1 MNELA
6 GQRVL
11 LGISG
16 GIAAYKTPDL
26 VRRLRERGAE
36 VQVVLTPGAKAFV
49 TPLSLQAVSG
59 SLVRSELLDTAAE
72 AAMGHI
78 ELARWANHILIAP
91 ASADLIARLAAGMAN
106 DLLTTLCLATDAPI
120 ALAPA
125 MNRLMWANPAT
136 QANVLLL
143 QQRGMQMFGPGSGE
157 QACGEVGAG
166 RMLDPLELVE
176 RLIDGCAGP
185 AKQAGSLGGKKVLIT
200 AGPTREP
207 IDPVRYITNRSSGKM
222 GFAVAAAAVAAGAD
236 VTLIAGPVNLPTPA
250 GVTRIN
256 VETATEM
263 HAATTNAA
271 SGQHIFIAS
280 AAVADYR
287 PQQCGTSKIKKNA
300 DEMTIGLTRNADIL
314 ADTASAQPGLFAVG
328 FAAETDQLESYARD
342 KLERKKLD
350 MVAGNWVGGGKA
362 FDRDDNELLVVWPGG
377 QQLLPSASK
386 TELAEQLVQ
395 LIAERYAESG
405 K

>member
-1 MNELA
+1 MNSLH

-26 VRRLRERGAE
+26 VRRLREQGAE
-36 VQVVLTPGAKAFV
+36 VQVVMTPGAKAFV

-59 SLVRSELLDTAAE
+59 TPVRTELLDTAAE

-78 ELARWANHILIAP
+78 ELARWATSILIAP
-91 ASADLIARLAAGMAN
+91 ASADVIARLAAGMAN

-120 ALAPA
+120 TLAPA
-125 MNRLMWANPAT
+125 MNRLMWANAAT
-136 QANVLLL
+136 QANMVTL
-143 QQRGMQMFGPGSGE
+143 QQRGYAVFGPGEGE

-176 RLIDGCAGP
+176 RLAATTANDGALAG
-185 AKQAGSLGGKKVLIT
+185 KNVLIT

-222 GFAVAAAAVAAGAD
+222 GFAVAAAAVAAGAN
-236 VTLIAGPVNLPTPA
+236 VTLVAGPVNLATPA
-250 GVTRIN
+250 GVKRLN
-256 VETATEM
+256 VETAAEM
-263 HAATTNAA
+263 HAATTEAA
-271 SGQHIFIAS
+271 VAQDIFVAS

-287 PQQCGTSKIKKNA
+287 PDSYADNKIKKN
-300 DEMTIGLTRNADIL
+300 DSEMSIALTRNADIL
-314 ADTASAQPGLFAVG
+314 ADTAKARPKLFTVG
-328 FAAETDQLESYARD
+328 FAAETDDMEGYARS
-342 KLERKKLD
+342 KLERKGLD
-350 MVAGNWVGGGKA
+350 MVAGNWVGAGKA
-362 FDRDDNELLVVWPGG
+362 FDCDDNELLVVWQGG
-377 QQLLPSASK
+377 KQALPSAPK
-386 TELAEQLVQ
+386 TELASQLVT
-395 LIAERYAESG
+395 LIAERYHASD

>member
-1 MNELA
+1 MNSLH

-36 VQVVLTPGAKAFV
+36 VQVVMTPGAKAFV

-59 SLVRSELLDTAAE
+59 QEVRSELLDTAAE

-78 ELARWANHILIAP
+78 ELARWATKILIAP
-91 ASADLIARLAAGMAN
+91 ASADVIARLAVGMAN

-120 ALAPA
+120 AIAPA
-125 MNRLMWANPAT
+125 MNRLMWANVAT
-136 QANVLLL
+136 QANMATLR
-143 QQRGMQMFGPGSGE
+143 QRGYAVFGPGEGD

-166 RMLDPLELVE
+166 RMLDPLELVD
-176 RLIDGCAGP
+176 LLVGGSGPQVLAG
-185 AKQAGSLGGKKVLIT
+185 KNVLIT

-222 GFAVAAAAVAAGAD
+222 GFAVAAAAAAAGAK
-236 VTLIAGPVNLPTPA
+236 VTLVAGPVNLPTPA
-250 GVTRIN
+250 AVTRID
-256 VETATEM
+256 VETAAEM
-263 HAATTNAA
+263 HAATTKAA
-271 SGQHIFIAS
+271 GDQHIFIAS

-287 PQQCGTSKIKKNA
+287 PDSFADSKIKKN
-300 DEMTIGLTRNADIL
+300 DSEMNISLTRNADIL
-314 ADTASAQPGLFAVG
+314 ADTAKANPALFTVG
-328 FAAETDQLESYARD
+328 FAAETNDLEAYARG
-342 KLERKKLD
+342 KLERKGLN

-362 FDRDDNELLVVWPGG
+362 FDADDNELLVVWGSG
-377 QQLLPSASK
+377 KQVLPNAAK
-386 TELAEQLVQ
+386 TALAKQLVE
-395 LIAERYAESG
+395 LIAGRYEAT